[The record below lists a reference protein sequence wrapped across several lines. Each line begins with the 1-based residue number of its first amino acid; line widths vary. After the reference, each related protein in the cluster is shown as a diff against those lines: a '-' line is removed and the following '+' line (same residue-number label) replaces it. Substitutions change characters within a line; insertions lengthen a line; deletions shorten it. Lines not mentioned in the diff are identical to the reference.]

1 MKKEILKQIIK
12 EEIAKLKQEV
22 TFPANQ
28 PAIKQTA
35 ATKQYTTATKT
46 AANVGAKAGQLKSI
60 NDLPDAFETWFSS
73 LGLKDQNG
81 VSQSLI
87 LSKVKDTLTK
97 MGIK

>member
-1 MKKEILKQIIK
+1 MKKELLKLIIK
-12 EEIAKLKQEV
+12 EEIAKLKQEANL
-22 TFPANQ
+22 PANQ
-28 PAIKQTA
+28 PAVKQTA
-35 ATKQYTTATKT
+35 ATKQYSAATKT
-46 AANVGAKAGQLKSI
+46 AATVGAKAGQLKSI
-60 NDLPDAFETWFSS
+60 NDLPGAFETWFNS